1 MTDTRLLGL
10 LVLLCALVGTLNA
23 VALNGT
29 CTKDTDCSC
38 ENPQATCVNAMCK
51 CTSGYT
57 AVSRE
62 CKADIGTTC
71 ASDGDCNTSTNA
83 NIVCDLTL
91 SAPVCKVGA
100 GGDCTNNQNDCVS
113 NSACSTNV
121 CTCTTTTHSADTST
135 KYCKKALGQSCTAT
149 SECESNIAG
158 TVCDTTIDSPVCK
171 LGDSADCSSVSTH
184 CMSHSICNSTC
195 DCDTG
200 YTAVNNLCIGE
211 IGQACTVAGGC
222 PSYAECSTNCA
233 CMNGY
238 IANDGN
244 TTCLGDLGS
253 TCTATAECDVTNTD
267 VVCDTAGKCNL
278 KVGGICTGN
287 TDKCVANA
295 ACTGTTNTVCECS
308 SGYLADAAT
317 LCQQD
322 AGGSCTTDA
331 NCGTGLVCDLT
342 LTEPKCRKTLANCG
356 SDTTNCVG
364 NSGCTGTTCTC
375 STGYTKTIS
384 LCVGGIDKSCDTH
397 SDCAATLVCDMAAST
412 KTCKKGDGQ
421 ACTADQ
427 CMTNAECSTCP
438 SCECSAGYS
447 YDSTSVM
454 CTSSE
459 AGTAVLSS
467 LMLAFCLLISVV

>member
-1 MTDTRLLGL
+1 
-10 LVLLCALVGTLNA
+10 
-23 VALNGT
+23 
-29 CTKDTDCSC
+29 
-38 ENPQATCVNAMCK
+38 
-51 CTSGYT
+51 
-57 AVSRE
+57 
-62 CKADIGTTC
+62 IGTTC

-200 YTAVNNLCIGE
+200 YTAVNNLCIG
-211 IGQACTVAGGC
+211 
-222 PSYAECSTNCA
+222 
-233 CMNGY
+233 
-238 IANDGN
+238 
-244 TTCLGDLGS
+244 DLGS

-317 LCQQD
+317 LCQQ
-322 AGGSCTTDA
+322 
-331 NCGTGLVCDLT
+331 
-342 LTEPKCRKTLANCG
+342 
-356 SDTTNCVG
+356 
-364 NSGCTGTTCTC
+364 
-375 STGYTKTIS
+375 
-384 LCVGGIDKSCDTH
+384 GIDKSCDTH

-438 SCECSAGYS
+438 SCECSAA
-447 YDSTSVM
+447 
-454 CTSSE
+454 SSE